1 MDITLLIW
9 LWVLLTASLTI
20 LCLIVGL
27 GLFILII
34 VTLWFAT
41 STLAVVIA
49 GSTFCLWSFI
59 ISFFCL
65 LPKVSS
71 SSFYVIAFSVIP
83 LLVSLFVR
91 FIFVRLLKLTLST
104 FFWWSV
110 VVLLRFTRLLLS
122 RWVLSIFWIC
132 FLRLIGD
139 RAMRTICWFCAQLN
153 CVFNHGCDVLF
164 IIFFRFGACKSL
176 RFTTKRNT
184 CLSFNFLQILYLIIG
199 IIASFVELFGTF
211 DMRCFCSLFLLT
223 SLKLLFL
230 RLFLLFNHLVVCFGL
245 FVGIFHEDAL

>member
-1 MDITLLIW
+1 MSFVNCFSDYPLPDCRSWSLHSNHCNALAYHLQVSGRYYGLHFLSKVVYHKFLSLL
-9 LWVLLTASLTI
+9 
-20 LCLIVGL
+20 
-27 GLFILII
+27 F
-34 VTLWFAT
+34 
-41 STLAVVIA
+41 
-49 GSTFCLWSFI
+49 
-59 ISFFCL
+59 
-65 LPKVSS
+65 KVSS
-71 SSFYVIAFSVIP
+71 GSFNVITFSVIP

-199 IIASFVELFGTF
+199 FIASFVELFGTF